1 MLPQR
6 VNIYDGTE
14 FVRLRIDLRRLHL
27 QGAILLYG
35 FFKEDRSVE
44 RVSRVNGRLSN
55 IATLVYQRGT
65 SERGILT
72 DAAFR

>member
-1 MLPQR
+1 MLPQG

-35 FFKEDRSVE
+35 FF
-44 RVSRVNGRLSN
+44 
-55 IATLVYQRGT
+55 
-65 SERGILT
+65 
-72 DAAFR
+72 

>member
-14 FVRLRIDLRRLHL
+14 FVRLRIDLRWLHL

-44 RVSRVNGRLSN
+44 RVSRVNG
-55 IATLVYQRGT
+55 
-65 SERGILT
+65 
-72 DAAFR
+72 